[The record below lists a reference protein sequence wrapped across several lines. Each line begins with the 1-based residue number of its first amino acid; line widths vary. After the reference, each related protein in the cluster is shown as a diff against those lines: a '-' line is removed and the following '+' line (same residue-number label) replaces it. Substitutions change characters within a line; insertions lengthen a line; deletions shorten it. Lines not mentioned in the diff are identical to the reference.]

1 MFFIKISNV
10 KISHIVIVG
19 YLVLAFFT
27 AIYGNFWGDYDYKG
41 FAYNL
46 GRGLIWPAVW
56 FPAFGKFLGGL
67 FIIAFV
73 AYLTLS
79 KR

>member
-1 MFFIKISNV
+1 M

-19 YLVLAFFT
+19 YLVLA
-27 AIYGNFWGDYDYKG
+27 GDYDYKG